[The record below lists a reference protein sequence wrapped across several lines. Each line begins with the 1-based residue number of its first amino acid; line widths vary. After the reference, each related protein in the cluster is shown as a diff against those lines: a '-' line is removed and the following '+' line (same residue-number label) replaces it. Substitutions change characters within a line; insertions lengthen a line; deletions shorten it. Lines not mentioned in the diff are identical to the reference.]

1 MGKKS
6 GAIENDG
13 THGGMS
19 LLEIKSTTLNHQSH
33 LKSQQQAFMRGTK
46 LEIFH
51 DASVHGLLETWV
63 LTSKIASIAGGAGAT
78 FTGLGEIAQCSIH
91 GSCVEGLAVARQ
103 KDDLAVGRLGHSLHS
118 LEVADLHGWRRTQ
131 DVGGL
136 AHQLGGFDLKKASLL
151 VTLLQ
156 HSSHA

>member
-1 MGKKS
+1 
-6 GAIENDG
+6 
-13 THGGMS
+13 
-19 LLEIKSTTLNHQSH
+19 
-33 LKSQQQAFMRGTK
+33 MRGTT

-63 LTSKIASIAGGAGAT
+63 LTSKIASIADGASFA
-78 FTGLGEIAQCSIH
+78 GLGEISQRSIH
-91 GSCVEGLAVARQ
+91 SSCVEGLATTRQ

-118 LEVADLHGWRRTQ
+118 LEVTDLHGWRRTQ

-151 VTLLQ
+151 VTLM
-156 HSSHA
+156 